1 MPDSE
6 SSAMRPPDLEAL
18 LALAQR
24 LAARAATIH
33 RQGLAHAHRVSTK
46 SSRTDVVTE
55 VDRDAERAIVEA
67 LLAERPDDAI
77 LGEEG
82 STKEGSTGIRW
93 VIDPLDGSVNYLY
106 HYPAYAVS
114 IGVEIDG
121 RYCVGVVH
129 DSSRDRIYRAVL
141 GVGATC
147 DGTPL
152 RINGSEQLAE
162 ALLASGFGYDA
173 RVREWQARQLVG
185 VLPQMRDLRRS
196 GSAAVDLCLLAEN
209 RVDAYY
215 ECGLKSW
222 DFAAGGV
229 IARAAGAR
237 VMVLEPEK
245 GPAPLVIAANP
256 RLFDQLLPL
265 VLKAGGL
272 DPDTARREPWG

>member
-1 MPDSE
+1 
-6 SSAMRPPDLEAL
+6 MRFPDLNEL
-18 LALAQR
+18 LALARR
-24 LAARAATIH
+24 LAARAAAIH
-33 RQGLAHAHRVSTK
+33 RQGQGHAHRIDTK

-55 VDRDAERAIVEA
+55 VDREAERAIVEA
-67 LLAERPDDAI
+67 LLRERPDDAI

-82 STKEGSTGIRW
+82 STKEGSTGLRW

-106 HYPAYAVS
+106 GYPAYAVS

-121 RYCVGVVH
+121 FYRVGVVH
-129 DSSRDRIYRAVL
+129 DTALDRVYG
-141 GVGATC
+141 GVVGGAATC

-152 RINGSEQLAE
+152 RVNQREQLAQ